1 MWRYTNRA
9 LLISLGLHFILVLTI
24 VPLLIQHRGEF
35 EDGLS
40 VVLLE
45 PEPVR
50 RMRKRV
56 LRQREPL
63 IQPASRAKTT
73 KASTPSRASPSNA
86 VQRPA
91 PKAPLH
97 LDVATV
103 LVTHADLPEMN
114 APALPNASLGK
125 SIVWNGG
132 GEIDGHDVAGVE
144 GPGPGGGDGVGQRFA
159 IGTRV
164 DDLGLGDFAGAPAG
178 LGIFDT
184 TVMPGHGL
192 VGTVYV
198 TGTLISKMPAF
209 ERLTPIYTFI
219 TGNLDVY
226 PRIYTEGFP
235 TSKMQTVVEN
245 FAIRFRGKL
254 AIETPGK
261 YTFALNSDDGAKLYI
276 NRNLIVNN
284 DGIHPPQY
292 RRGSRKL
299 TAGMHTIEIHYFQGP
314 RYQIALQWL
323 YQPPKGREQIVPPE
337 IIYLPETPRVPKALK
352 GLQDRLNKIRN

>member
-1 MWRYTNRA
+1 MRRYTNRA
-9 LLISLGLHFILVLTI
+9 LLISLGLHLILVLTI
-24 VPLLIQHRGEF
+24 VPLLIQRRGEF
-35 EDGLS
+35 EERLS

-63 IQPASRAKTT
+63 IQPVSRAKTT
-73 KASTPSRASPSNA
+73 KASNPSRASPASA

-91 PKAPLH
+91 PKAQVH

-103 LVTHADLPEMN
+103 LVTHADLPETN

-132 GEIDGHDVAGVE
+132 VEIDGYDGPGVE

-159 IGTRV
+159 IGTGV
-164 DDLGLGDFAGAPAG
+164 DDLDFAYVDAASTG

-184 TVMPGHGL
+184 NVLPGHGL

-198 TGTLISKMPAF
+198 PGTLISQMPAF
-209 ERLTPIYTFI
+209 ERLTPVYTFI
-219 TGNLDVY
+219 TGTLDVY
-226 PRIYTEGFP
+226 PRNYTEGFP
-235 TSKMQTVVEN
+235 TPKMQTVVEN

-276 NRNLIVNN
+276 NRNLVVDN
-284 DGIHPPQY
+284 DGIHPPRY
-292 RRGSRKL
+292 RQGSRKL
-299 TAGMHTIEIHYFQGP
+299 TAGVHNVEIHYFQGP
-314 RYQIALQWL
+314 RYQIALQWF

-337 IIYLPETPRVPKALK
+337 MIYLPETPRVPKALK
-352 GLQDRLNKIRN
+352 GLQDRLNRIRD